1 MSHRLERMRY
11 ARGYSDEFYVGE
23 EEVALQSA
31 RHVMPYAVE
40 LAQAQSVID
49 VGCGTGG
56 WLSVA
61 KEEGCTVHG
70 YDAYAGPLLIDP
82 DEYTQTDITAGVS
95 CAGYD
100 LACCLEVGEHLPES
114 AARPL
119 VAGLC
124 EADYVLFSAG
134 HPGQRGVHHINE
146 QWGTWWAALFA
157 EHGFAGTS
165 YLKWTFWENREVA
178 DFYRE
183 NLLLFMR
190 NASPILMDYRV
201 VDVIHPERLGEW

>member
-1 MSHRLERMRY
+1 MRN
-11 ARGYSDEFYVGE
+11 ALGYTDEFYIGE
-23 EEVALQSA
+23 EEVALRAA
-31 RHVMPYAVE
+31 RHVMPWILDVTDAK
-40 LAQAQSVID
+40 SVVD
-49 VGCGTGG
+49 VGCGTGA

-61 KEEGCTVHG
+61 KEAGCEKVHG
-70 YDAYAGPLLIDP
+70 YDAYAGPVLIET
-82 DEYTQTDITAGVS
+82 DEYTQTDITRGVS
-95 CAGYD
+95 CTGFD
-100 LACCLEVGEHLPES
+100 LALCLEVGEHLPGA

-134 HPGQRGVHHINE
+134 HPGQRGVHHVNE

-157 EHGFAGTS
+157 EHDFEGTS
-165 YLKWTFWENREVA
+165 DVKWHFWNEREVA

-183 NLLLFMR
+183 NMLLF
-190 NASPILMDYRV
+190 AAEPMDDATMP